1 MFPQH
6 RDTENSLEPSINSLA
21 VICKTFNL
29 FEGAGFDEEYR
40 NPERMEKKK
49 SVKGTGIPSES

>member
-1 MFPQH
+1 
-6 RDTENSLEPSINSLA
+6 

-29 FEGAGFDEEYR
+29 FEAADFDEEYR

-49 SVKGTGIPSES
+49 AVNETGILSES